1 MSSKLSILLVD
12 DDQQFLEM
20 VSYNLELAGHKVKTA
35 ENGPAAIEIA
45 GVEPRPDVILLDT
58 TMPEMDGL
66 QVLMKLKNQEVTQD
80 IPVFML
86 TGKSMMGDIE
96 RAFELG
102 ADDYITKPV
111 EIMKLSNLIKKKM
124 DKFNQS

>member
-1 MSSKLSILLVD
+1 
-12 DDQQFLEM
+12 
-20 VSYNLELAGHKVKTA
+20 
-35 ENGPAAIEIA
+35 
-45 GVEPRPDVILLDT
+45 
-58 TMPEMDGL
+58 
-66 QVLMKLKNQEVTQD
+66 
-80 IPVFML
+80 
-86 TGKSMMGDIE
+86 MGDIE